1 LIYRYF
7 GGLDGLLGAFGE
19 RTDIWWE
26 VDEIVGEELPGPQQN
41 TLSAWCILA
50 LTRQVE
56 ALRQRPI
63 TQQILLWESSQSDA
77 LTKHLNQLREV
88 RMQQLVRR
96 VIEFGGK
103 RADARLM
110 AVHGLLGSASKYLVL
125 RTRNSEKLMGM
136 DFPGDTGWRQLR
148 LWSAPYSPMTKPDLA
163 RAHQNM
169 TLFTSG

>member
-63 TQQILLWESSQSDA
+63 TQQILLWELSKSDA

-110 AVHGLLGSASKYLVL
+110 AVHGLLGSASEYLVL
-125 RTRNSEKLMGM
+125 RTRNPEKLMGM
-136 DFPGDTGWRQLR
+136 DFSGDTGWRQLR

-169 TLFTSG
+169 ALFTGG

>member
-1 LIYRYF
+1 MIYRYF

-110 AVHGLLGSASKYLVL
+110 AVHGLLGSASEYLVL

-169 TLFTSG
+169 ALFTGG

>member
-110 AVHGLLGSASKYLVL
+110 AVHGLLGSASEYLVL
-125 RTRNSEKLMGM
+125 RTRNPEKLMGM
-136 DFPGDTGWRQLR
+136 DFSGDTGWRQLR

-169 TLFTSG
+169 ALFTGG

>member
-110 AVHGLLGSASKYLVL
+110 AVHGLLGSASEYLVL

-169 TLFTSG
+169 ALFTGG

>member
-1 LIYRYF
+1 M
-7 GGLDGLLGAFGE
+7 
-19 RTDIWWE
+19 
-26 VDEIVGEELPGPQQN
+26 DEIVGEKLPGPQQN

-63 TQQILLWESSQSDA
+63 TQQILLWKLSKSDA

-110 AVHGLLGSASKYLVL
+110 AVHGLLGSASEYLVL

-136 DFPGDTGWRQLR
+136 DFSGDTGWRR
-148 LWSAPYSPMTKPDLA
+148 LEASISALV
-163 RAHQNM
+163 RAV
-169 TLFTSG
+169 FADDEA